1 MVVVGAFLAPKK
13 KKEIRVKLPRTKIAA
28 VIALLIGGLAIFA
41 GGRVLLG
48 VLPDY
53 YVIDWLLVYNFT
65 VGVITVLV
73 TAVLLWKSHRLA
85 KPAAVLTFIA
95 HGLVMAI
102 LLLFYGDVVASDS
115 LAAMSARILVWA
127 AILSLLFV
135 QPRASSASVV

>member
-1 MVVVGAFLAPKK
+1 MK
-13 KKEIRVKLPRTKIAA
+13 ISRMKIAA
-28 VIALLIGGLAIFA
+28 VLALIIGAMAIFA

-53 YVIDWLLVYNFT
+53 YVIDWLPIYNFT
-65 VGVITVLV
+65 VGVITVFV

-85 KPAAVLTFIA
+85 KLAAVITFIA

-102 LLLFYGDVVASDS
+102 LLVFYGAVVASDS
-115 LAAMSARILVWA
+115 LAAMSARGLVWA

-135 QPRASSASVV
+135 QPRVSSTSSV